1 MKWNNEEKPMKKN
14 VIKWNGN
21 VLIRYSRKK
30 ILLLSSNYGIF
41 IYFYLYKI

>member
-14 VIKWNGN
+14 VRKWNGN

-30 ILLLSSNYGIF
+30 FCYFLPIMEFLSI
-41 IYFYLYKI
+41 